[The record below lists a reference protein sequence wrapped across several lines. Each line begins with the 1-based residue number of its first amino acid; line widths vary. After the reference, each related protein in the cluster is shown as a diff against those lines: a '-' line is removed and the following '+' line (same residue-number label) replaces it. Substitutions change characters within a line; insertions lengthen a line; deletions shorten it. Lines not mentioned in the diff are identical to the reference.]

1 VDESPSIQSLA
12 TRDVRLLFVTR
23 SLRMFA
29 YGLLAVILVLYLIEL
44 GLSAQRIGLL
54 LTLTLAGD
62 TVISLWLT
70 TRADR
75 VGRRRMLVVG
85 AGLMTFAGVV
95 FAVARNPWVLL
106 VAGIVGVISPSGK
119 EVGPFLAI
127 EQAALSHVVPDKRRT
142 AVFAWYALAGSLAAA
157 AGALAGGLLFEV
169 LRRAGLAPING
180 YRVLVFAYAG
190 AGVLLAILF
199 WRLTRAVE
207 VDRRPAQGLVK
218 SLLGL
223 HESRGVVLRLSALFA
238 LDAFAGGFVMDSF
251 LSDWLHVRFGAN
263 VGVIGAILSGANLL
277 AGFSALYAARL
288 AARFGLIN
296 TMVFTHLPSNVLLIL
311 VPFMPNLWLAVSVL
325 LLRFSISQMDVP
337 TRQSYTMAVVSP
349 AERSAAAGVTG
360 VARTIG
366 AALAPALAG
375 LLLASGSLS
384 GLLFVIAGGLKIVY
398 DVLLYWSF
406 ISRRPEEEVVQDA

>member
-1 VDESPSIQSLA
+1 MDEASAIESPA

-95 FAVARNPWVLL
+95 FAVAQNPWVLL
-106 VAGIVGVISPSGK
+106 S
-119 EVGPFLAI
+119 
-127 EQAALSHVVPDKRRT
+127 
-142 AVFAWYALAGSLAAA
+142 
-157 AGALAGGLLFEV
+157 
-169 LRRAGLAPING
+169 
-180 YRVLVFAYAG
+180 
-190 AGVLLAILF
+190 ILF

-263 VGVIGAILSGANLL
+263 VGVIGAILSGAN
-277 AGFSALYAARL
+277 
-288 AARFGLIN
+288 
-296 TMVFTHLPSNVLLIL
+296 
-311 VPFMPNLWLAVSVL
+311 
-325 LLRFSISQMDVP
+325 
-337 TRQSYTMAVVSP
+337 
-349 AERSAAAGVTG
+349 
-360 VARTIG
+360 
-366 AALAPALAG
+366 
-375 LLLASGSLS
+375 
-384 GLLFVIAGGLKIVY
+384 
-398 DVLLYWSF
+398 
-406 ISRRPEEEVVQDA
+406 